1 MMTFDLFVPAPSLVR
16 GGLDGLPPGPPGPI
30 RGGDLLRISEHGLL
44 GDKLTRSSHPGG
56 LHQAHL
62 RGNQVW

>member
-1 MMTFDLFVPAPSLVR
+1 MTFDLFVPAPSLVR

-44 GDKLTRSSHPGG
+44 GDKLTRRSHPGG